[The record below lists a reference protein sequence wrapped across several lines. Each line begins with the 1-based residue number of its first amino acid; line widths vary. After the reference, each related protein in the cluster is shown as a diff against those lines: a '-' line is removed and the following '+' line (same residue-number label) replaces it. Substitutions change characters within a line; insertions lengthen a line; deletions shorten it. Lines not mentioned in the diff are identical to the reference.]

1 MDTYLPGV
9 YVNIIYLDDD
19 SHMTMFL
26 RPKGVTQQPAAA
38 PSFDTL
44 IYPIRIDEE
53 TGDSIV
59 SDPWRAYLKEK

>member
-1 MDTYLPGV
+1 
-9 YVNIIYLDDD
+9 
-19 SHMTMFL
+19 MTMFL